1 LERFRR
7 LSPAAQVRELRE
19 LIEWAASLPEDSEA
33 DETTVVAAGDGVDGE
48 R

>member
-1 LERFRR
+1 

-19 LIEWAASLPEDSEA
+19 LIEWAASLPEESAEDQVTE
-33 DETTVVAAGDGVDGE
+33 VASGDGVDGE